1 MSMSDPIADMLIR
14 IKNAQAVN
22 KRSVSMSASN
32 IKAAIASVL
41 KDEGYIQDFALED
54 GKVGRELRIDLK
66 YMEGRGVI
74 EKMERYSR
82 PSRRTYFGKD
92 ELPTVLDGLG
102 IAIVSTSRGVMTD
115 ARARAEGH
123 GGEVLCLV
131 A

>member
-41 KDEGYIQDFALED
+41 KDEGYIQDFRLED
-54 GKVGRELRIDLK
+54 GKVGQELHIDLK

-92 ELPTVLDGLG
+92 GLPTVLDELG
-102 IAIVSTSRGVMTD
+102 IAIVRTLSGVRTE
-115 ARARAEGH
+115 ARASP
-123 GGEVLCLV
+123 
-131 A
+131 

>member
-41 KDEGYIQDFALED
+41 KDEGYIQDFRLED
-54 GKVGRELRIDLK
+54 GKVGQELHIDLK

-92 ELPTVLDGLG
+92 ELPTVIEGLG
-102 IAIVSTSRGVMTD
+102 IDKDSTSRGMITD
-115 ARARAEGH
+115 
-123 GGEVLCLV
+123 VLAQATGNV
-131 A
+131 

>member
-41 KDEGYIQDFALED
+41 KDEGYIQDFRLED
-54 GKVGRELRIDLK
+54 GKVGQELHIDLK

-92 ELPTVLDGLG
+92 ELPTLDGLG